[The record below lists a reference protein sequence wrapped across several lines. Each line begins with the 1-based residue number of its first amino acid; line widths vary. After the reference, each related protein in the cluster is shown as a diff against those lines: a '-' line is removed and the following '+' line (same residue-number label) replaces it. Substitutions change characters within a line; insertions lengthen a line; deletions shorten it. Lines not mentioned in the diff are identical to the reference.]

1 MINKAAIVSA
11 FFEPADVLPRL
22 RYAMVLHSP
31 KDGYCGHKK
40 KFGFAPSRVFQGHSE
55 GIIAMCFHFSLS
67 VPAFGVHHLQVRA
80 GCQMNGRRKMCIP
93 GPLHCS

>member
-55 GIIAMCFHFSLS
+55 GIIAMCIS
-67 VPAFGVHHLQVRA
+67 PATAMYANDRDCRCATG
-80 GCQMNGRRKMCIP
+80 
-93 GPLHCS
+93 SD